1 MWLFLN
7 KLLTFPFNFITFLVE
22 LGEFVVG
29 VRFCLTRLSPKLILL
44 ASREFG
50 KCSLNLSEENK
61 PVISPHSKIVR
72 NSSSSGIL
80 DLDGLDTPDEDPV
93 SSCSELLLFCRV
105 FVHSK
110 SLNSRPQIIMMRKTP
125 ARTIQAPR
133 QPLHFSTKNWV
144 NSANTKV
151 PTPDPQTDIPV
162 SKDRLASK

>member
-1 MWLFLN
+1 MQLS
-7 KLLTFPFNFITFLVE
+7 LVI
-22 LGEFVVG
+22 F
-29 VRFCLTRLSPKLILL
+29 
-44 ASREFG
+44 
-50 KCSLNLSEENK
+50 
-61 PVISPHSKIVR
+61 
-72 NSSSSGIL
+72 
-80 DLDGLDTPDEDPV
+80 LDGLDTLDEDPFL
-93 SSCSELLLFCRV
+93 SCSELLLFRLTIFLFTRRV

-162 SKDRLASK
+162 AKDRLASKAECYV